1 MAGLRQQHH
10 GNTSYIDGGFGTEK
24 GSDGMFDT
32 LEEGYDQ
39 GPDKVALICDHQSWG
54 NLRNLVGLDPQAG
67 CLTLTYRQMMRAARD
82 LALVWQDCGIKRGG
96 TLLAFL
102 PVSADWALSFWVA
115 IILDL
120 TFVPLN
126 PMALNIDRWRGHS
139 YPLDLLDP
147 TVVLVPTL
155 REAITF
161 DELYPELNIIVK
173 IVCHEQKS
181 FLHNDWT
188 RLEPPA
194 TALARARL
202 IGGQKDLPPRPPR
215 PPYGSDN
222 EDRKAVLL
230 FSQNSPD
237 HPFKGCPLKASNIR
251 TTVVMKTPGFWPRKS
266 FLVTCPS
273 SSSATLEAAMLAW
286 QSGGTLVF
294 PSALFDAPKTLSSVE
309 LHNCTNLV
317 CTPSN
322 LEELIKDPSR
332 STRKLGSLESLVVH
346 GGVVSANLLYR
357 GKEALQSGWATSSL
371 TMAEGL
377 GVFGWFRSW
386 RRPVFSGYSDSIG
399 RVLEGSLAKICHV
412 DDRDNI
418 VSRGQEG
425 LLHIGGETVIEKYI
439 GDVEGERFY
448 QDSEGKSWLITNYL
462 ATMDPEGLVRLTS
475 EFKVCSDVLRD
486 SPSIETRDS
495 LTFWLQR
502 TYKPE
507 ADGADV
513 SP

>member
-1 MAGLRQQHH
+1 MASIQQQRR

-24 GSDGMFDT
+24 GSDSMFIT
-32 LEEGYDQ
+32 LEDGYYTGLE

-54 NLRNLVGLDPQAG
+54 YLENLVGLVPQAG

-82 LALVWQDCGIKRGG
+82 LALV
-96 TLLAFL
+96 
-102 PVSADWALSFWVA
+102 
-115 IILDL
+115 
-120 TFVPLN
+120 
-126 PMALNIDRWRGHS
+126 
-139 YPLDLLDP
+139 
-147 TVVLVPTL
+147 
-155 REAITF
+155 
-161 DELYPELNIIVK
+161 
-173 IVCHEQKS
+173 
-181 FLHNDWT
+181 
-188 RLEPPA
+188 
-194 TALARARL
+194 
-202 IGGQKDLPPRPPR
+202 
-215 PPYGSDN
+215 
-222 EDRKAVLL
+222 
-230 FSQNSPD
+230 
-237 HPFKGCPLKASNIR
+237 
-251 TTVVMKTPGFWPRKS
+251 
-266 FLVTCPS
+266 
-273 SSSATLEAAMLAW
+273 
-286 QSGGTLVF
+286 GGTLVF

-332 STRKLGSLESLVVH
+332 STRKLDSLESLVVH

-377 GVFGWFRSW
+377 GVFGWFSSCT
-386 RRPVFSGYSDSIG
+386 RPYVGLSGYSDSIG
-399 RVLEGSLAKICHV
+399 TVLEGSLAKICHV
-412 DDRDNI
+412 DNRDNI

-448 QDSEGKSWLITNYL
+448 QDSEGKRWFITNYL

-475 EFKVCSDVLRD
+475 EFK
-486 SPSIETRDS
+486 
-495 LTFWLQR
+495 

>member
-1 MAGLRQQHH
+1 MLLKHILLTQLDSSLTSNIDPMASLQQQRR

-24 GSDGMFDT
+24 GSDSMFIT
-32 LEEGYDQ
+32 LEDGYYTGLE

-54 NLRNLVGLDPQAG
+54 YLENLVGLVPQAG
-67 CLTLTYRQMMRAARD
+67 CLT
-82 LALVWQDCGIKRGG
+82 
-96 TLLAFL
+96 
-102 PVSADWALSFWVA
+102 
-115 IILDL
+115 
-120 TFVPLN
+120 
-126 PMALNIDRWRGHS
+126 LNIDRWRGHS

-173 IVCHEQKS
+173 IVCHEQKG

-188 RLEPPA
+188 SLEPPA

-215 PPYGSDN
+215 PPYPSDN

-251 TTVVMKTPGFWPRKS
+251 TTMVMKNPWSSSHKS

-273 SSSATLEAAMLAW
+273 SSSATLDAAMLAW
-286 QSGGTLVF
+286 YSGGTLVF

-332 STRKLGSLESLVVH
+332 STRKLDSLESLVVH
-346 GGVVSANLLYR
+346 GGVVSANVLYR

-377 GVFGWFRSW
+377 GVFGWFSSW
-386 RRPVFSGYSDSIG
+386 TRPYVGLSGYSGSIG
-399 RVLEGSLAKICHV
+399 TVLEGSLAKICHV
-412 DDRDNI
+412 DNRDNI

-448 QDSEGKSWLITNYL
+448 QDSEGKRWFITNYL

-475 EFKVCSDVLRD
+475 EFKVCSDILPD
-486 SPSIETRDS
+486 APSIETRDS
-495 LTFWLQR
+495 LTFWLQQ

-507 ADGADV
+507 AAGADV